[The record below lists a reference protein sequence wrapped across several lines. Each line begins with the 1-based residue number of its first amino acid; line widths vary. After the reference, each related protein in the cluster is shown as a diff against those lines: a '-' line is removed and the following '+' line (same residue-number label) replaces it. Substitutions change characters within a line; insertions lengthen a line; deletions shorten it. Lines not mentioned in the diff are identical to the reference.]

1 MPLATTKIWPVR
13 DSLRRVVD
21 YAANP
26 DKTQYGGLAQALHY
40 AGNGEKTNLTETVQ
54 LVSGIHCRPET
65 AWREMRAVQEQ
76 FGKTRG
82 VVAMHAYQSFKPGE
96 VTPEQC
102 HAIGVKL
109 ARKVW
114 GDRFQVL
121 VATHLN
127 TDCLHNH
134 FVINAVSYVDGKK
147 YEQRRSQY
155 QDLRRIS
162 DQLCRENALSV
173 IEKPKG
179 KKPLPLYQAQGRGEP
194 LRYQTMRE
202 DIQTALSR
210 TNTDQDFARV
220 LRQLGYA
227 WNRQPGR
234 KYATLRPLD
243 GGRAV
248 RVYRLG
254 KEYDWSALD
263 RKLQERCLW
272 YGPHYYDLNFN
283 PKYSLRPRPPY
294 HLPTRRYRC
303 RGVFTD
309 QKSSLFRLYLYYCY
323 QLGIYPKRPTPRVN
337 WPEINAQW
345 RQAEKS
351 LEELNLMTKY
361 NLNTLEAVAVH
372 RQSLGERI
380 KELTDQRADCA
391 RLMRRKDPPA
401 GTAQRRA
408 DLTKKIKALG
418 REDQVAQRIQERVKY
433 VQAMQEEYH
442 RQRGGKKEPPAGTEP
457 CPVKPKA
464 CTGAIRCRQ
473 CGGFVPKR
481 YSHPCAVS

>member
-40 AGNGEKTNLTETVQ
+40 AENGEKTNLTETVQ

-65 AWREMRAVQEQ
+65 AWKEMRAVQER

-127 TDCLHNH
+127 TDCPHNH
-134 FVINAVSYVDGKK
+134 FVINAVSYLDGKK

-179 KKPLPLYQAQGRGEP
+179 KKPRPLYQAQGRGEP

-210 TNTDQDFARV
+210 TSTEQDFARV

-248 RVYRLG
+248 RIYRLG
-254 KEYDWSALD
+254 KEYDWPVLE
-263 RKLQERCLW
+263 RKLAQRCLW

-283 PKYSLRPRPPY
+283 PKYSLRLRPPY
-294 HLPTRRYRC
+294 HSPTRRYRC
-303 RGVFTD
+303 RGVFTY

-337 WPEINAQW
+337 WPEINALW
-345 RQAEKS
+345 RNIDKT
-351 LEELNLMTKY
+351 LEELHLTSERGFSSVAEVKTHRE
-361 NLNTLEAVAVH
+361 TLAGQIPAL
-372 RQSLGERI
+372 RQE
-380 KELTDQRADCA
+380 RADCA
-391 RLMRRKDPPA
+391 RQLRWREPPPEAAQQRAELTWQISTLRKEDEVA
-401 GTAQRRA
+401 KRIIEKVEKTAA
-408 DLTKKIKALG
+408 C
-418 REDQVAQRIQERVKY
+418 
-433 VQAMQEEYH
+433 QEEYR
-442 RQRGGKKEPPAGTEP
+442 RQREEKRNRRQKGRNPA
-457 CPVKPKA
+457 
-464 CTGAIRCRQ
+464 R
-473 CGGFVPKR
+473 
-481 YSHPCAVS
+481 

>member
-13 DSLRRVVD
+13 DSLQRVVD

-40 AGNGEKTNLTETVQ
+40 AENGEKTNLTETVQ

-65 AWREMRAVQEQ
+65 AWKEMRAVQEQ

-134 FVINAVSYVDGKK
+134 FVINAVSYLDGKK

-210 TNTDQDFARV
+210 TSTEQDFARV

-254 KEYDWSALD
+254 KEYDWPALD

-283 PKYSLRPRPPY
+283 PRYNPRPYPRPRK
-294 HLPTRRYRC
+294 YRC
-303 RGVFTD
+303 RGTLLG
-309 QKSSLFRLYLYYCY
+309 KSPTLFGWYIFYLY
-323 QLGIYPKRPTPRVN
+323 QAGIYPRRRPPRVD
-337 WPEINAQW
+337 WAEINAQW

-361 NLNTLEAVAVH
+361 NLNTQEVVAVH
-372 RQSLGERI
+372 RQSLGKRI

-391 RLMRRKDPPA
+391 RLMRRKEPPA

-408 DLTKKIKALG
+408 KLTREIKALS

-433 VQAMQEEYH
+433 VQAMQEEYRCQREEKRNR
-442 RQRGGKKEPPAGTEP
+442 RQKGRNLT
-457 CPVKPKA
+457 
-464 CTGAIRCRQ
+464 R
-473 CGGFVPKR
+473 
-481 YSHPCAVS
+481 

>member
-40 AGNGEKTNLTETVQ
+40 AENGEKTNLTETVQ

-65 AWREMRAVQEQ
+65 AWKEMRAVQEQ
-76 FGKTRG
+76 FGKTEG

-102 HAIGVKL
+102 HAIGVEL
-109 ARKVW
+109 AHRVW
-114 GDRFQVL
+114 GGRFQVL
-121 VATHLN
+121 VATHMN
-127 TDCLHNH
+127 TGCLHNH

-179 KKPLPLYQAQGRGEP
+179 KKPRPLYQAQGRGEP

-210 TNTDQDFARV
+210 TSTEQDFARV

-248 RVYRLG
+248 RIYRLG
-254 KEYDWSALD
+254 KEYDWPVLE
-263 RKLQERCLW
+263 RKLAQRCLW

-283 PKYSLRPRPPY
+283 PKYSLRLRPPY
-294 HLPTRRYRC
+294 HSPTRRYRC
-303 RGVFTD
+303 RGVFTY

-323 QLGIYPKRPTPRVN
+323 QLGIYPKRPAPRVN
-337 WPEINAQW
+337 WPEINALW
-345 RQAEKS
+345 RDIDKT
-351 LEELNLMTKY
+351 LEELHLTSERGFSTVAEVKSHR
-361 NLNTLEAVAVH
+361 EALTGQITA
-372 RQSLGERI
+372 LC
-380 KELTDQRADCA
+380 KERADCA
-391 RLMRRKDPPA
+391 RQLRWIEPPPGA
-401 GTAQRRA
+401 AQRRA
-408 DLTKKIKALG
+408 ELTWQISTLRK
-418 REDQVAQRIQERVKY
+418 EDEVAKRIIEKVEKT
-433 VQAMQEEYH
+433 AACQEEYR
-442 RQRGGKKEPPAGTEP
+442 RQREEKRNRRQKGRNPA
-457 CPVKPKA
+457 
-464 CTGAIRCRQ
+464 R
-473 CGGFVPKR
+473 
-481 YSHPCAVS
+481 

>member
-40 AGNGEKTNLTETVQ
+40 AENGEKTNLTETVQ

-65 AWREMRAVQEQ
+65 AWKEMRAVQER

-127 TDCLHNH
+127 TDCPHNH
-134 FVINAVSYVDGKK
+134 FVINAVSYLDGKK

-179 KKPLPLYQAQGRGEP
+179 KKPRPLYQAQGRGEP

-210 TNTDQDFARV
+210 TSTEQDFARV

-248 RVYRLG
+248 RIYRLG
-254 KEYDWSALD
+254 KEYDWPVLE
-263 RKLQERCLW
+263 RKLAQRCLW

-283 PKYSLRPRPPY
+283 PKYSLRLRPPY
-294 HLPTRRYRC
+294 HSPTRRYRC
-303 RGVFTD
+303 RGVFTY

-337 WPEINAQW
+337 WPEINALW
-345 RQAEKS
+345 RNIDKT
-351 LEELNLMTKY
+351 LEELHLTSERGFSSVAEVKAHRE
-361 NLNTLEAVAVH
+361 TLAGQITALCQE
-372 RQSLGERI
+372 
-380 KELTDQRADCA
+380 RADCA
-391 RLMRRKDPPA
+391 RQLRWREPPPEAAQQRAELTWQISTLRKEDEVA
-401 GTAQRRA
+401 KRIIEKVEKTAA
-408 DLTKKIKALG
+408 C
-418 REDQVAQRIQERVKY
+418 
-433 VQAMQEEYH
+433 QEEYR
-442 RQRGGKKEPPAGTEP
+442 RQREEKRNRRQKGRNPA
-457 CPVKPKA
+457 
-464 CTGAIRCRQ
+464 R
-473 CGGFVPKR
+473 
-481 YSHPCAVS
+481 